1 MRNLLAI
8 LFLHSVFPLSFSHEA
23 VKNEI
28 LFLIVR
34 LRCSKANSCVYFPS
48 FGIFPGAGTS
58 LIYMWGK
65 IPVARDQY
73 SERW

>member
-28 LFLIVR
+28 LFLIVH
-34 LRCSKANSCVYFPS
+34 LRCPKANSCVYFPS
-48 FGIFPGAGTS
+48 FGIFPGAGH
-58 LIYMWGK
+58 LPNIYVGK
-65 IPVARDQY
+65 ITCCP
-73 SERW
+73 